1 MRRCTWFVVLAAA
14 SSFAQTYKTCDVTMW
29 TNETMSQT
37 SRSNILYVVRAGKV
51 NYQIQLPGP
60 DVQMNAGQRI
70 DCRIANGYMFLR
82 DGKGQ
87 VNKAQIVE
95 AGRLQNQH

>member
-1 MRRCTWFVVLAAA
+1 MKTCIWFILVAAA

-29 TNETMSQT
+29 TNETLAQAP
-37 SRSNILYVVRAGKV
+37 RSSILYIVRAGKV

-60 DVQMNAGQRI
+60 EVQLNAGQRI

-87 VNKAQIVE
+87 VNRAQIVE